1 MSATPVTLQQRIAA
15 TPAQV
20 FHAFTNSTALREWLC
35 DAAMAV
41 PRREGRLHLWWA
53 GGYYATG
60 EYTKVIPNERV
71 SFTWQGRGDKSPARV
86 RVDLRPDGEATV
98 VELTHGA
105 GGKGKKPPKKAKSV
119 RRGWETGLENLKSVL
134 ETGHD
139 LRFTRRPMLG
149 ILPDALTPEAV
160 ARLGVPVD
168 HGILLGGVVEG
179 MGAQAAGLRQ
189 GDVIVRVGDL
199 KTPDWAG
206 MREALHGH
214 RAGDEVEVTYYR
226 GADKARTTMTLSPRP
241 IDEPPADP
249 AALSAAVTAAGEA
262 FLARLTEAFEGVGD
276 EQAARRPGEGQW
288 SAREVLCHL
297 IAGERGIHDYITQLV
312 GGQERWSDDWPGNL
326 DVTHAGLL
334 AVFPTPGGL
343 LKELRRN
350 RAETW
355 AMLAA
360 LPEEFVARKGS
371 YWRLAYGMM
380 EGPLHDEGHL
390 EQIEAAL
397 AAG

>member
-1 MSATPVTLQQRIAA
+1 MSATPVTLQQRIEA

-35 DAAMAV
+35 DAAMAI
-41 PRREGRLHLWWA
+41 PRREGRLHLWWT

-60 EYTKVIPNERV
+60 EYTKVVPNERV
-71 SFTWQGRGDKSPARV
+71 AFTWQGRGGKAASRV

-105 GGKGKKPPKKAKSV
+105 GRKGKKPPKQAKST

-168 HGILLGGVVEG
+168 RGILLGGVVEG
-179 MGAQAAGLRQ
+179 MGAQAAGLQQ
-189 GDVIVRVGDL
+189 GDVIVRIGDD

-206 MREALHGH
+206 LQEALRSH

-226 GADKARTTMTLSPRP
+226 GSEKARTTMTLSARAME
-241 IDEPPADP
+241 EPPADP
-249 AALSAAVTAAGEA
+249 AALSAAMTASGEA

-276 EQAARRPGEGQW
+276 ERAARRPGEGQW

-297 IAGERGIHDYITQLV
+297 IVGERATHEYITQLV
-312 GGQERWSDDWPGNL
+312 GGQEHWIDDWPGNL
-326 DVTHAGLL
+326 DIAHAGLL

-360 LPEEFVARKGS
+360 LPDEFVARKGS

-390 EQIEAAL
+390 EQIKAAL
-397 AAG
+397 AAD